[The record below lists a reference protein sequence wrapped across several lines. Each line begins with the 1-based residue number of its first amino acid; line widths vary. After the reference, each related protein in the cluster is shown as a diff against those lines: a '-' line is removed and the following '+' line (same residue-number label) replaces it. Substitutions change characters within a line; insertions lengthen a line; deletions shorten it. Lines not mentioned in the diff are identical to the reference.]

1 MEEKMETNQRDLETV
16 EEDIE
21 NSNIQIIN
29 DDHDD
34 QVVNIDDPTENEGKT
49 SNVYKENSWPQH
61 PEVPKGYTFKGKAR
75 LFTFA
80 VDKTKSALKKGK
92 EKEHNDIKFKVLDV
106 RRNGGATQET
116 IETSNDGERGNAI
129 IDFWGPNKR

>member
-1 MEEKMETNQRDLETV
+1 MEEMMETNQSDLETV
-16 EEDIE
+16 NGDIA
-21 NSNIQIIN
+21 NSDIQIIN

-34 QVVNIDDPTENEGKT
+34 QVVNMDNSTEKEGKT
-49 SNVYKENSWPQH
+49 SNIYKENSWPQH

-92 EKEHNDIKFKVLDV
+92 EKEHNDTYLM
-106 RRNGGATQET
+106 
-116 IETSNDGERGNAI
+116 
-129 IDFWGPNKR
+129 